1 LPHPDKC
8 LNDYNIILC
17 KLMSGSGDPDLQEI
31 KMKQEEPKLKKVV
44 NAADGLSLGIS
55 MVVAVLI
62 GVAIG
67 LGLQNLTGAQ
77 WTLWIGVFIGVGAAI
92 SNVYKAYAK
101 QKASLDE
108 LANDPRYN
116 YKANQEQQKKYD
128 EEDDE

>member
-1 LPHPDKC
+1 
-8 LNDYNIILC
+8 
-17 KLMSGSGDPDLQEI
+17 MQ
-31 KMKQEEPKLKKVV
+31 KQTEEPKLKKVV

-67 LGLQNLTGAQ
+67 LGLQKLTGAQ

-108 LANDPRYN
+108 LAKDPRYN
-116 YKANQEQQKKYD
+116 YKANQALQKKYD